1 MTSAQLEPIP
11 TNYESGYRDGVWVT
25 AKDLFPDEDIQVA
38 FEEGMKFFLIFTTYH
53 LGPEPEE
60 RDGDTLKNLMGVEV
74 TYAENEYLDEVW
86 GLRLDKYVD
95 LGTVR
100 GRKEVRKMT
109 RKGEFNHIDAVY
121 GEANVKFISFVANFD
136 ELAEKILKYVNKQ
149 YKPTGLDADS
159 AEVIRYY
166 RPLEIPKSEKAWYS
180 DGYWLDRDAFE
191 TQTLQDLDFLPQS
204 DYPATAIVFTS
215 SNYLTG
221 NEADLGVFMM
231 VYEELEMGSYAG
243 GYSMESFDAFPYETE
258 FRFLGF
264 IGPQYQVPNL
274 KSVETFLSSNEVLF
288 EEYSRAYV
296 DFFYAGKINTFS
308 DLRDGIV
315 EAILGWDDTTSVRK
329 MNIFK

>member
-1 MTSAQLEPIP
+1 MTAGQLEPIP

-25 AKDLFPDEDIQVA
+25 AADLYPDDDIVVE
-38 FEEGMKFFLIFTTYH
+38 FDEGMKFFLIFTTYH
-53 LGPEPEE
+53 LGPEPVE
-60 RDGDTLKNLMGVEV
+60 RGGDLLKNLMGVEV
-74 TYAENEYLDEVW
+74 TYAENEYLEEVW

-109 RKGEFNHIDAVY
+109 KKGEFNHIDAVY
-121 GEANVKFISFVANFD
+121 GSANVKFISFVANFD

-149 YKPTGLDADS
+149 FKPVGLDADS

-166 RPLEIPKSEKAWYS
+166 RPLEVPKTERAWYS
-180 DGYWLDRDAFE
+180 DGYWLDRDGFE
-191 TQTLQDLDFLPQS
+191 TQTLQDLDYPPQT
-204 DYPATAIVFTS
+204 DFPATAIVFTS

-221 NEADLGVFMM
+221 NEGSLGVFML
-231 VYEELEMGSYAG
+231 VYEELEMMSYAG

-264 IGPQYQVPNL
+264 IGPHYQVPSLN
-274 KSVETFLSSNEVLF
+274 SVETFLKSNEVF
-288 EEYSRAYV
+288 GDEYSRAYI
-296 DFFYAGKINTFS
+296 DFFYAGKVNTFA

-315 EAILGWDDTTSVRK
+315 EAILGWDDATSVRK